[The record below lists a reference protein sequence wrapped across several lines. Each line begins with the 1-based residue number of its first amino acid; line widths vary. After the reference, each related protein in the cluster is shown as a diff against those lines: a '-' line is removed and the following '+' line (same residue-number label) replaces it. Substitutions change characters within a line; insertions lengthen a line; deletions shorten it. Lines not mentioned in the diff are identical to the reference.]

1 MRCASIGPRYASCI
15 AVQSDDR
22 NDSNHR
28 LTSGIRHSRF
38 RVATPAAI
46 VAVYD
51 CRARSLS
58 LSFPL
63 FYRAFSL
70 VLCLLLAYTP
80 APSTVY
86 TLPLLVLSSPL
97 CPIVVVLLLVSL
109 PGLLPRFALDP
120 TRYRPHSRV
129 QRRGRDI
136 CICIGVH
143 RSLQPPRAR
152 PALASRYSHCDRGST
167 IPSTAL
173 STSQTSSLF
182 HSLKVVSRDRHK
194 HLRLLLIA
202 IPHARTRESCLSR
215 VSRINIK
222 IRIYISILDLF
233 LVLFP
238 FSIFSSL
245 SIFFTSWEIN

>member
-1 MRCASIGPRYASCI
+1 M
-15 AVQSDDR
+15 
-22 NDSNHR
+22 
-28 LTSGIRHSRF
+28 
-38 RVATPAAI
+38 ATPAAI

-70 VLCLLLAYTP
+70 VLCLLLASTP

-152 PALASRYSHCDRGST
+152 PALASRYSHCDRGS
-167 IPSTAL
+167 IPSTGPINI
-173 STSQTSSLF
+173 TDSSLF
-182 HSLKVVSRDRHK
+182 YSLKVVPRPS
-194 HLRLLLIA
+194 
-202 IPHARTRESCLSR
+202 
-215 VSRINIK
+215 
-222 IRIYISILDLF
+222 
-233 LVLFP
+233 
-238 FSIFSSL
+238 
-245 SIFFTSWEIN
+245 

>member
-1 MRCASIGPRYASCI
+1 M
-15 AVQSDDR
+15 
-22 NDSNHR
+22 
-28 LTSGIRHSRF
+28 
-38 RVATPAAI
+38 ATPAAI

-70 VLCLLLAYTP
+70 VLCLLLASTP

-152 PALASRYSHCDRGST
+152 PALASRYSHCDRGS
-167 IPSTAL
+167 IPSTVLINIAD
-173 STSQTSSLF
+173 SSLF
-182 HSLKVVSRDRHK
+182 YSL
-194 HLRLLLIA
+194 
-202 IPHARTRESCLSR
+202 
-215 VSRINIK
+215 
-222 IRIYISILDLF
+222 
-233 LVLFP
+233 
-238 FSIFSSL
+238 
-245 SIFFTSWEIN
+245 